1 MRLNRF
7 LASAGLGSR
16 RSCESLITEG
26 QVSINGR
33 VCLTLATEVAP
44 EDHVKVGN
52 KLIRVERPTYAIINK
67 PRGYVTTMDD
77 EFGRRTID
85 DLLPRNWPRLFHVGR
100 LDMDSEG
107 LLLLTNDG
115 DLAQKLTHPKHHI
128 EKEYDVLLDKPYD
141 SEVTAKLK
149 KGIVLE
155 QGRGKIERI
164 QIVKPK
170 HVRVVLTQGLK
181 RQIRLMFAAVGFEVV
196 RLCRTRIGPLRL
208 GALPSGSYRLLTDRE
223 LRLINEHLVQKPV
236 IERIR
241 RPNAA
246 VV

>member
-16 RSCESLITEG
+16 RSCENLISEG
-26 QVSINGR
+26 SVTINGR
-33 VCLTLATEVAP
+33 VCVTLATEVKP

-52 KLIRVERPTYAIINK
+52 KLIHVEKPTYVILNK
-67 PRGYVTTMDD
+67 PRGYVTTMSD
-77 EFGRRTID
+77 EFGRRTIE

-115 DLAQKLTHPKHHI
+115 ELAQKLTHPRHKI
-128 EKEYDVLLDKPYD
+128 EKEYEVLLDKPYD
-141 SEVTAKLK
+141 SDLTPKLH
-149 KGIVLE
+149 KGMVLE
-155 QGRGKIERI
+155 QGRAKIERL
-164 QIVKPK
+164 QIVKPN
-170 HVRVVLTQGLK
+170 HLRVVLAQGLK
-181 RQIRLMFAAVGFEVV
+181 RQIRLMFAAIDYEVV
-196 RLCRTRIGPLRL
+196 RLCRTRMGPIRL

-223 LRLINEHLVQKPV
+223 LRLIHEHLNQKPV

-241 RPNAA
+241 HADA
-246 VV
+246 KVA

>member
-16 RSCESLITEG
+16 RSCETLISEG
-26 QVSINGR
+26 KVTINGR
-33 VCLTLATEVAP
+33 VCVILATEVAP

-52 KLIRVERPTYAIINK
+52 KLIHVDQSTYVILNK
-67 PRGYVTTMDD
+67 PRGYVTTMAD
-77 EFGRRTID
+77 EFGRRTIE

-115 DLAQKLTHPKHHI
+115 ELAQKLTHPRHKI
-128 EKEYDVLLDKPYD
+128 EKEYEVLLDKPYD
-141 SEVTAKLK
+141 SELTSKLQR
-149 KGIVLE
+149 GIVLE
-155 QGRGKIERI
+155 QGRAKIERL

-170 HVRVVLTQGLK
+170 HVRVVLAQGLK
-181 RQIRLMFAAVGFEVV
+181 RQIRLMFASIGYEVM
-196 RLCRTRIGPLRL
+196 RLCRTRI

-223 LRLINEHLVQKPV
+223 LRLIHEHLTQKPA
-236 IERIR
+236 IERLHHPER
-241 RPNAA
+241 QAA
-246 VV
+246 